1 MQNRRDWL
9 KSTISIVAGM
19 SLSEQLMAAPVS
31 EIERK
36 QWGKFRASGIKIK
49 LNSNENPYGPSDKA
63 KQALKQIIVEGNRYA
78 FDVQEEMKTILAEKE
93 GVSSRARRWRSRVI
107 ARPKTGVI

>member
-9 KSTISIVAGM
+9 KSTLSIAAGIPIGL

-31 EIERK
+31 EIER
-36 QWGKFRASGIKIK
+36 QRWGIARTPGLKIK

-63 KQALKQIIVEGNRYA
+63 KQALQQIISEGNRYA
-78 FDVQEEMKTILAEKE
+78 FDVQEEMKAILARCVK
-93 GVSSRARRWRSRVI
+93 RRCVVHEQWKCRKR
-107 ARPKTGVI
+107 